1 MSAVGRIFIMAILG
15 MINASCAQTA
25 WYSSGVPAAS
35 YSQPTTVRPAMSV
48 VSSPQMATDKTG
60 LDYNQLLRFEYDC
73 NRRNEQLNLL
83 EDQIRRRTFYKI
95 GGVEGNEYPDRISKQ
110 YYALAKYRIWNLRLG
125 CRGSSVSLEIQA
137 KLKNSYPSMPPEV
150 SPRCYFEESTVSRI
164 SLDSTQIPGESLVS
178 NRKEVCTNYPLLSNI
193 KEIHRGDIVDP
204 GRQMDS
210 NISQIPNLR
219 RWNGGIF
226 QMASKSEMHRNNVV
240 KFTVVLMWNGSGWAV
255 VDKF

>member
-1 MSAVGRIFIMAILG
+1 MSAIGRISIMVIFV
-15 MINASCAQTA
+15 MTNASCARTP
-25 WYSSGVPAAS
+25 WYSAGAPAVP
-35 YSQPTTVRPAMSV
+35 YSQPTAVRPT
-48 VSSPQMATDKTG
+48 VSSVSLPQMASDKTS

-125 CRGSSVSLEIQA
+125 CRGSSVPLEVQA
-137 KLKNSYPSMPPEV
+137 KLKNSYPSAPPEV
-150 SPRCYFEESTVSRI
+150 IPRCYFEESTVSRI
-164 SLDSTQIPGESLVS
+164 SLDGTQIPGESLVS
-178 NRKEVCTNYPLLSNI
+178 NRKEVCTNYPLLSNV
-193 KEIHRGDIVDP
+193 KEIRTGDIVDP

-210 NISQIPNLR
+210 NISHIPNLR

-226 QMASKSEMHRNNVV
+226 QMALKSEMHRNSVV